1 MSVAKKIRNKT
12 ESMTGRTK
20 KGIGKATN
28 NRSLEAKGKAQ
39 QVAGNVKQSGQKLR
53 DAAKK

>member
-1 MSVAKKIRNKT
+1 MGLPKKIRNKT
-12 ESMTGRTK
+12 EAMTGRTK
-20 KGIGKATN
+20 KDVGKATN

-39 QVAGNVKQSGQKLR
+39 QISGNLKQSLQKLR